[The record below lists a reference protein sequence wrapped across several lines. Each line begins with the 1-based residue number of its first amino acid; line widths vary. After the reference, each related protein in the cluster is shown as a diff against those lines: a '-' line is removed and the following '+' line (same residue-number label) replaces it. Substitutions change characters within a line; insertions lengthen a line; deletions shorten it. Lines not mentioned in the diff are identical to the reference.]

1 MSKYDGL
8 RIGVIGA
15 GYWGPNLIRNCAEF
29 GVLDSV
35 CDLDEL
41 ALQSVRATYPS
52 VFTTDSTQTLLDR
65 PVDGVIIAAP
75 AQLHAKLAL
84 EAIAA
89 HKHVFVEKPL
99 ALTVA
104 DGIRVEEAAKSANQL
119 VFVGHLVLYHP
130 AVKRLRS
137 LVAEGILGHIWHV
150 RSRRLSL
157 GKLRTCENVWWS
169 FAPHDVALMLAI
181 FGEEPQRCTA
191 AQAGRTPGVLS
202 DVAYADFLFSRDRIG
217 HIEVC
222 WLDPDKS
229 SRLDVF
235 GTSGVL
241 TLQDSRDGSSLR
253 LRQFH
258 INANSDTK
266 ATVERGNE
274 QRISFEQQEPLR
286 IELEAFFDAVLTG
299 KRPETDASQGIRVL
313 KALALAADFAGAGLS
328 QEVEA

>member
-1 MSKYDGL
+1 M
-8 RIGVIGA
+8 
-15 GYWGPNLIRNCAEF
+15 
-29 GVLDSV
+29 
-35 CDLDEL
+35 
-41 ALQSVRATYPS
+41 
-52 VFTTDSTQTLLDR
+52 
-65 PVDGVIIAAP
+65 
-75 AQLHAKLAL
+75 
-84 EAIAA
+84 
-89 HKHVFVEKPL
+89 
-99 ALTVA
+99 
-104 DGIRVEEAAKSANQL
+104 
-119 VFVGHLVLYHP
+119 
-130 AVKRLRS
+130 
-137 LVAEGILGHIWHV
+137 
-150 RSRRLSL
+150 
-157 GKLRTCENVWWS
+157 
-169 FAPHDVALMLAI
+169 
-181 FGEEPQRCTA
+181 
-191 AQAGRTPGVLS
+191 LS